1 MANNEIYIAPETIK
15 YMLSLDGKN
24 IEEMNND
31 ELISYLSL
39 TTSFIE
45 EQIKAIIEYSE
56 HRDEIYNGTYKNT
69 WNVFMD
75 RIVRKTEWSDY
86 SDFVKKYEPF
96 YPEHKSDNN
105 VQTLKD
111 ELENI
116 RLMID
121 EIVKRAGLENEWKD
135 VLKEEF
141 KWLAFMIEAV
151 KKISGNNEIVP
162 FVPFMHTVQTS
173 EYIKANIVAN
183 GNKKLKSDISEA
195 LKRFFK
201 KDFGSI
207 SEKEK
212 NEVISAKYDTCV
224 KPIYILNQL
233 GGTLTTIVF
242 CDEYER
248 LYK

>member
-183 GNKKLKSDISEA
+183 GNKKLKSDI
-195 LKRFFK
+195 
-201 KDFGSI
+201 
-207 SEKEK
+207 
-212 NEVISAKYDTCV
+212 
-224 KPIYILNQL
+224 
-233 GGTLTTIVF
+233 
-242 CDEYER
+242 
-248 LYK
+248 

>member
-1 MANNEIYIAPETIK
+1 MTNNEIYIAPETIK

-141 KWLAFMIEAV
+141 KWLAFTIEAV
-151 KKISGNNEIVP
+151 KKIGGNNEIVP
-162 FVPFMHTVQTS
+162 FVPFMHTVQAS
-173 EYIKANIVAN
+173 EYIKAHIVAN
-183 GNKKLKSDISEA
+183 GNKKLKSDILEA
-195 LKRFFK
+195 LKRYFK
-201 KDFGSI
+201 KDYGTI
-207 SEKEK
+207 NEKEK
-212 NEVISAKYDTCV
+212 NEAISAKYDTCV